1 MKPHFVLLG
10 LLPLALFAQS
20 DALYQFDV
28 AIDPLEVRMLPL
40 TDDPEPDSQRALR
53 AESGW
58 NDWADNH
65 PRWQAIMS
73 EATGLP
79 HRAFGPAVEVPGAT
93 VADKAAAF
101 AANELAS
108 FGVEAVGDFV
118 LRSGTRAV
126 CVLQVDERGAVVHR

>member
-1 MKPHFVLLG
+1 MKLHFVLLG

-40 TDDPEPDSQRALR
+40 TDDPEPESQRAMR

-79 HRAFGPAVEVPGAT
+79 HRAFGPAVEIPGAT
-93 VADKAAAF
+93 VAEKAAAF
-101 AANELAS
+101 AARSA
-108 FGVEAVGDFV
+108 
-118 LRSGTRAV
+118 LRPSAIGKPRPKWANTPGRTPTR
-126 CVLQVDERGAVVHR
+126 LRRGFL